1 MLKHFSHHLFDFESV
16 MILTMYCYVHHTYYS
31 NNRLENIDAIS
42 MLIALQLLNLDE
54 NQLVEIPESFS
65 NLKALKKISLKKNML
80 IPKAPSTGKQSIP
93 AGFFTETAVD
103 TIDLEGN
110 AYIKKADL
118 MGDLL
123 CSKQESSM
131 NRQEG
136 VSSEMLIGPPVEVH
150 LQTLC

>member
-16 MILTMYCYVHHTYYS
+16 MILTMYCYVHRKYHS

-93 AGFFTETAVD
+93 VSFFTETAVD

-118 MGDLL
+118 MGF
-123 CSKQESSM
+123 
-131 NRQEG
+131 EG
-136 VSSEMLIGPPVEVH
+136 VDVFLERRRKSKDKAFAGGAMSDYSMFNID
-150 LQTLC
+150 